1 MTEKNFTIITSLR
14 SNAINLPNKELI
26 SNSSKKYVYNNENH
40 LINQEYKDKKT
51 IYFITNENLST
62 EEIKKLYNF
71 QNRGVDKM
79 NQSISYYNVERKV
92 YKWWQ
97 KLFFL
102 V

>member
-1 MTEKNFTIITSLR
+1 MKTIQLFKNTKI
-14 SNAINLPNKELI
+14 
-26 SNSSKKYVYNNENH
+26 KK
-40 LINQEYKDKKT
+40 I
-51 IYFITNENLST
+51 IYFITNENLLT

-92 YKWWQ
+92 YKWWK

-102 V
+102 YRNSNIQ

>member
-1 MTEKNFTIITSLR
+1 MNIQEFKN
-14 SNAINLPNKELI
+14 
-26 SNSSKKYVYNNENH
+26 
-40 LINQEYKDKKT
+40 KKT

-92 YKWWQ
+92 YKWWK
-97 KLFFL
+97 KLFFWYRNSNIQ
-102 V
+102 